1 MDLFQALAEP
11 RRREIVSLVWAEERE
26 AGGIHRAVGD
36 VTFGAVSQHLKV
48 LREAGAVRMR
58 AEGRRRLY
66 RADRAAVRGLLAE
79 LERMWTD
86 KLGDLKSLAEM
97 EARATTREKR
107 R

>member
-11 RRREIVSLVWAEERE
+11 RRRSILSLVWDRERE
-26 AGGIHRAVGD
+26 AGEIHRASGD

-48 LREAGAVRMR
+48 LREAGAVRVR

-66 RADRAAVRGLLAE
+66 RADRAAIRRLLAR
-79 LERMWTD
+79 LDRMWSD
-86 KLGDLKSLAEM
+86 QLGRLRTLAEDD
-97 EARATTREKR
+97 EKENR

>member
-11 RRREIVSLVWAEERE
+11 RRRQIVSLVWRQERG
-26 AGGIHRAVGD
+26 AGQIHRAVGG

-66 RADRAAVRGLLAE
+66 RADRVAVRRMVAR
-79 LERMWTD
+79 LERMWGTGLD
-86 KLGDLKSLAEM
+86 GLKRLAEA
-97 EARATTREKR
+97 EESEPQGR
-107 R
+107 RG